1 MDESTIFVAP
11 QDLSTRKCSCC
22 GKSKP
27 LTEFYRSESG
37 WQRRCKECVLGDR
50 KATRI
55 YKKLE
60 GRGDTDYASWP
71 EELRELVNAFA
82 QYQLA
87 GGKVNYGGSKL
98 PELIAIY
105 ADYAPEKFI
114 TVDESE
120 GLSIDELNNI
130 IDGVRN
136 GSQDVVD
143 ALQRFLDTFKALN
156 TRIALLE
163 AKVQLNTGN
172 KSTDASPED
181 MADYKTCFEPSGS
194 QRQER
199 ANLLA
204 RLEKN
209 DTLIE
214 AVSAIDVSRMVT
226 SFREMFKS
234 IKLNKYVAPQYLRNI
249 LTFFE
254 ADGLEIP
261 EEGLILYTKF
271 VKPALVATQ
280 LHPRYHEFLETL
292 SLSGVF
298 DDFNPYEDDWE
309 SIPHN
314 R

>member
-1 MDESTIFVAP
+1 MDESTIFVVP
-11 QDLSTRKCSCC
+11 QDVSTRKCSCC

-60 GRGDTDYASWP
+60 GRGDTDYTFWP
-71 EELRELVNAFA
+71 EELRVLVDTFT

-98 PELIAIY
+98 PELISIY

-114 TVDESE
+114 TVDEPD
-120 GLSIDELNNI
+120 GLNIDELSSI
-130 IDGVRN
+130 ISSLRGE
-136 GSQDVVD
+136 SQEIADV
-143 ALQRFLDTFKALN
+143 LQRFLDSFKVLN
-156 TRIALLE
+156 TRMTLLE
-163 AKVQLNTGN
+163 AKVQHNVGS
-172 KSTDASPED
+172 KSTDTSLED

-214 AVSAIDVSRMVT
+214 AVSAVDVSRMVT

-234 IKLNKYVAPQYLRNI
+234 IKLNKYVAPQYLRDI
-249 LTFFE
+249 LSFFE

-271 VKPALVATQ
+271 LKPALVATQ
-280 LHPRYHEFLETL
+280 LHPKYHEFLETL

-309 SIPHN
+309 SVPHN